1 MFIIKGGYH
10 LNYINVLIRGNVNIR
25 SIVLQNRFTKITNV
39 YANAKWIVGGDQNSI
54 FL

>member
-25 SIVLQNRFTKITNV
+25 SIVFKIDLRKSPMYMQMRNE
-39 YANAKWIVGGDQNSI
+39 
-54 FL
+54 